1 MKDSGDST
9 QNMTSLSECITNALE
24 SGYSENFRVVSK
36 GLTTDDGKSIYQP
49 QDVAIVNFYRFEGY
63 SNPSDN
69 SILYLVETN
78 DGLKGTLIDAYGVYA
93 GADFSTFIRQ
103 VIDIHKQK
111 EQTEV

>member
-1 MKDSGDST
+1 MTYLGDVT
-9 QNMTSLSECITNALE
+9 QNMTSLSECVTNAVE
-24 SGYSENFRVVSK
+24 SGYTENFRVVSQ
-36 GLTTDDGKSIYQP
+36 GLITGDDKSTYQP

-103 VIDIHKQK
+103 VFDIHKQK
-111 EQTEV
+111 EQAEV

>member
-1 MKDSGDST
+1 MTYLGDVT
-9 QNMTSLSECITNALE
+9 QNMTSLSECVTNAVE
-24 SGYSENFRVVSK
+24 SGYTENFRVVSQ
-36 GLTTDDGKSIYQP
+36 GLITADGKSIYQP

-103 VIDIHKQK
+103 VFDIHKQK
-111 EQTEV
+111 EQAEV